1 MGGRSCLNLPHA
13 ARQPGRE
20 VTEVKI
26 DQDRI
31 DRGSWD
37 EIQIDGWFK
46 ALVPPT
52 WEVED
57 DDNEVVIFDPSGFG
71 ELSIALLLI
80 SGGETKKQRAS
91 EIISAWADELKWQ
104 AGHDIAIFKRTRDVL
119 TVSAETIAD
128 EPEGE
133 IVYWRV
139 FAVIGRRIAL
149 DIGYC
154 CPVEDRDRED
164 AVIEGIVDSIRLTE
178 PEGRSRARRRYRE
191 TAGE

>member
-1 MGGRSCLNLPHA
+1 MRA
-13 ARQPGRE
+13 VR
-20 VTEVKI
+20 I
-26 DQDRI
+26 DQDKT
-31 DRGSWD
+31 DRNSWD

-46 ALVPPT
+46 ALVPPS

-57 DDNEVVIFDPSGFG
+57 DDQEVVIFDPGGFG
-71 ELSIALLLI
+71 ELSIALLRI
-80 SGGETKKQRAS
+80 SGSESKKERAS
-91 EIISAWADELKWQ
+91 EIISAWAEELKWQ
-104 AGHDIAIFKRTRDVL
+104 SSREIAIFKRTRDIL

-139 FAVIGRRIAL
+139 FAVIGRRVAL

-154 CPVEDRDRED
+154 CPVEDRDREE
-164 AVIEGIVDSIRLTE
+164 AVIEGIVDSIRLIE
-178 PEGRSRARRRYRE
+178 PEGRSRTRRRYRE

>member
-1 MGGRSCLNLPHA
+1 
-13 ARQPGRE
+13 
-20 VTEVKI
+20 VKT
-26 DQDRI
+26 DQDKT
-31 DRGSWD
+31 DRNSWD
-37 EIQIDGWFK
+37 EIQIDGWFR
-46 ALVPPT
+46 ALVPPN

-57 DDNEVVIFDPSGFG
+57 DDQEVVIFDPSGFG
-71 ELSIALLLI
+71 ELSIALLSI
-80 SGGETKKQRAS
+80 SGAESKKERAS
-91 EIISAWADELKWQ
+91 EIISAWANELSWEPRRES
-104 AGHDIAIFKRTRDVL
+104 AIFKRTRDIL

-154 CPVEDRDRED
+154 CPVEDRDREEN
-164 AVIEGIVDSIRLTE
+164 VIEGIIDSIRLIE

-191 TAGE
+191 TAGD

>member
-1 MGGRSCLNLPHA
+1 M
-13 ARQPGRE
+13 
-20 VTEVKI
+20 
-26 DQDRI
+26 DRA
-31 DRGSWD
+31 SWD

-46 ALVPPT
+46 ALVPSS

-71 ELSIALLLI
+71 ELSIALLSI
-80 SGGETKKQRAS
+80 SSRQGKKQRAT
-91 EIISAWADELKWQ
+91 EIISAWAEELKWQ
-104 AGHDIAIFKRTRDVL
+104 SSHEIAIFKRTRDVL

-139 FAVIGRRIAL
+139 FAVVGRRIAL

-154 CPVEDRDRED
+154 CPVEDRDREE

-191 TAGE
+191 TADE

>member
-1 MGGRSCLNLPHA
+1 M
-13 ARQPGRE
+13 
-20 VTEVKI
+20 KI
-26 DQDRI
+26 EQQRTDRN
-31 DRGSWD
+31 SWD

-46 ALVPPT
+46 AQVPPS
-52 WEVED
+52 WEVEED
-57 DDNEVVIFDPSGFG
+57 DDEVIIFDPSGFG
-71 ELSIALLLI
+71 ELSIALLSI
-80 SGGETKKQRAS
+80 SGVESKRQKAS
-91 EIISAWADELKWQ
+91 EIISAWAEELKWQ
-104 AGHDIAIFKRTRDVL
+104 STQDIAIFKRTRDIL

-154 CPVEDRDRED
+154 CPVEDRDREE
-164 AVIEGIVDSIRLTE
+164 AVIEGIVDSIRLAE
-178 PEGRSRARRRYRE
+178 PDSRSRARRRRRE